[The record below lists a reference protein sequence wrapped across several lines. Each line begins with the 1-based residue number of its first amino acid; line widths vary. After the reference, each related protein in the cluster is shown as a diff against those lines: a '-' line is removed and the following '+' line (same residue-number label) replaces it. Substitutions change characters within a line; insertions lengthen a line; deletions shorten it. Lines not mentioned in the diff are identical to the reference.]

1 MRRLNVMSAI
11 PPKADIRMQ
20 QSDVRFVPEA
30 EVAAIRS
37 MELIVQPDAK
47 DVIDEMRVC
56 GDWPPSH
63 TTDEYKRDSSSDS
76 DTRRCGVERATV
88 FNATPGSFWTNV
100 KVGRLQ
106 AAALLILK

>member
-1 MRRLNVMSAI
+1 MMSAL
-11 PPKADIRMQ
+11 PPKADTAGRQ
-20 QSDVRFVPEA
+20 LDVRFVPKA

-37 MELIVQPDAK
+37 VELTVQPDAK
-47 DVIDEMRVC
+47 DAIDEMRVC

-63 TTDEYKRDSSSDS
+63 TTDEYKLDSSSDS
-76 DTRRCGVERATV
+76 DTRSCGVERAKVHVT
-88 FNATPGSFWTNV
+88 TPGSFWTNV

>member
-1 MRRLNVMSAI
+1 MSAL
-11 PPKADIRMQ
+11 PPKADIRPRDQ
-20 QSDVRFVPEA
+20 DVCFGPEA

-37 MELIVQPDAK
+37 VELIVQPDAR

-56 GDWPPSH
+56 GDWPASH

-76 DTRRCGVERATV
+76 DTRSCGVERATV